1 MSRQRYCLALDL
13 IDDEALIA
21 EYQQL
26 HQRIWP
32 AVAEHLR
39 GQQIVEMQIWRLGTR
54 LFMVMDTAAGFSF
67 EALDQAA
74 RANPEV
80 QAWETLMWR
89 FQAPTPWTDPGGKWQ
104 PLTQIFSL
112 TDQP

>member
-1 MSRQRYCLALDL
+1 M
-13 IDDEALIA
+13 IA

-26 HQRIWP
+26 HRRIWP

-39 GQQIVEMQIWRLGTR
+39 SQQILEMQIWRLGTR

-67 EALDQAA
+67 EGLDHAA
-74 RANPEV
+74 RANPDV

-104 PLTQIFSL
+104 PLEHIFLL

>member
-1 MSRQRYCLALDL
+1 MSGQRYCLALDL
-13 IDDEALIA
+13 VDDVALIV

-39 GQQIVEMQIWRLGTR
+39 SQHIVEMQIWRLGTR

-67 EALDQAA
+67 DGLDHAA

-89 FQAPTPWTDPGGKWQ
+89 FQVPTPWTDPGGKWQ